1 MWKISGIVLQF
12 GGHRSER
19 ARERPIQDTM
29 ALHHLLR
36 PPLQARPGVGVV
48 YRWLRRQDEF
58 DLTVKVKSRDVVYD
72 VVV

>member
-1 MWKISGIVLQF
+1 
-12 GGHRSER
+12 
-19 ARERPIQDTM
+19 M

-36 PPLQARPGVGVV
+36 PPLQARPGVGVM